1 MTSTPTALS
10 RYYVVQMTTTFASL
24 DEVRQRA
31 GALMAEH
38 LETSRR
44 LHGDGA
50 LVMAG
55 TFVDHPYEPV
65 ATMGILTSREAAED
79 YARNDPFLRAGNIT
93 SCTIREW
100 ANIFG

>member
-1 MTSTPTALS
+1 MTATPATPS
-10 RYYVVQMTTTFASL
+10 RYYVVHMTTTYASL
-24 DEVRQRA
+24 DEVRHQA
-31 GALMAEH
+31 AALMAEH

-44 LHGDGA
+44 LHAQGA

-55 TFVDHPYEPV
+55 AFLDHPEEPV

-79 YARNDPFLRAGNIT
+79 YARNDPFVRTGKVT
-93 SCTIREW
+93 SWTIREW